1 MLLFSHRSSADLA
14 SQAGRLQWCYLS
26 EQGGVTSGEV
36 DAENLVSL
44 VEQHPSWFET
54 PDRVALM
61 LTGED
66 IVHLNVSVPGRSIKS
81 IRQALPF
88 AIEEFIT
95 SDIDDVHI
103 AHKAI
108 RSNEP
113 VHCAVINRE
122 RLEFW
127 LGLFS
132 NSSITLGAV
141 VSQAQLLRPESG
153 EAALLFEGDQVLV
166 VTEDQDALVD
176 RDTVPEILDA
186 LDLSSLTSVG
196 GLLTDLEVSQLSA
209 APNLNNIEA
218 PVGDYLVK
226 RLSPTGG
233 GLTSTP
239 NLLNLLQG
247 EFAVRFDESSRDALW
262 RRTLGIAALWFL
274 AIIGGLSV
282 QGIWLENQTNQLD
295 TKNFA
300 TYQELFPR
308 DSVPVTA
315 TQLQRRLANKISST
329 PETDNNLSMVDLM
342 LRTTNAL
349 GSSSELQSLRFRA
362 NQMELTA
369 EVLIRNFEELEAIK
383 ERSQTMGIAVEV
395 SDASAE
401 QNRVRARLIGTYL

>member
-1 MLLFSHRSSADLA
+1 MLLFRSHRSSADLA
-14 SQAGRLQWCYLS
+14 SQASRLQWCYLS

-113 VHCAVINRE
+113 VHCAVISRE

-176 RDTVPEILDA
+176 RDTALSILDVVRPIVI
-186 LDLSSLTSVG
+186 DQCWWIVG
-196 GLLTDLEVSQLSA
+196 GPGS
-209 APNLNNIEA
+209 
-218 PVGDYLVK
+218 
-226 RLSPTGG
+226 
-233 GLTSTP
+233 
-239 NLLNLLQG
+239 
-247 EFAVRFDESSRDALW
+247 ESII
-262 RRTLGIAALWFL
+262 RRH
-274 AIIGGLSV
+274 
-282 QGIWLENQTNQLD
+282 
-295 TKNFA
+295 
-300 TYQELFPR
+300 
-308 DSVPVTA
+308 
-315 TQLQRRLANKISST
+315 
-329 PETDNNLSMVDLM
+329 
-342 LRTTNAL
+342 
-349 GSSSELQSLRFRA
+349 
-362 NQMELTA
+362 
-369 EVLIRNFEELEAIK
+369 LI
-383 ERSQTMGIAVEV
+383 
-395 SDASAE
+395 
-401 QNRVRARLIGTYL
+401 